1 MKEFGDEVIGKKRI
15 YLERNTLH
23 RQRVGHLRGLEST
36 SKYGMVSFYR
46 LGNFHM
52 LMSERIIPNYFG
64 EYECVSRSIVSDS
77 LGPCGL

>member
-1 MKEFGDEVIGKKRI
+1 MTECGSS
-15 YLERNTLH
+15 
-23 RQRVGHLRGLEST
+23 QRASAVA
-36 SKYGMVSFYR
+36 KYGMVSFYR